1 MTPFHEKFVYLNFET
16 MLHTYV
22 NIHTHYPSEEA
33 ICPSQAGIHPWHA
46 GERSIDIEA
55 MRRADMIGEIGLDYV
70 AQVDRSVQDSVF
82 REQLAIAEELG
93 KPVVLHCVKAFEP
106 MMNILAGYDL
116 HGAVFHGF
124 IGSPEQAAAAVGKG
138 YYLSFGQ
145 RTFRSPRTV
154 RALREAPADRIFC
167 ETDDDQVAIG
177 EIYSRVAGLRQTSV
191 GELALQIIDNY
202 EKLFEKR

>member
-1 MTPFHEKFVYLNFET
+1 MSHA
-16 MLHTYV
+16 YV
-22 NIHTHYPSEEA
+22 NIHTHYPAEDS
-33 ICPSQAGIHPWHA
+33 ICPTQAGIHPWRA
-46 GERSIDIEA
+46 GEQSIDIEA
-55 MRRADMIGEIGLDYV
+55 MKRADMIGEIGLDYV
-70 AQVDRSVQDSVF
+70 AQVDRSVQERVF
-82 REQLAIAEELG
+82 REQLVIAEGLG

-116 HGAVFHGF
+116 HGVVFHGF

-145 RTFRSPRTV
+145 RTFGSPKTM
-154 RALREAPADRIFC
+154 RALCEAPADRIFC

-177 EIYSRVAGLRQTSV
+177 EIYGRVAVLRQTSV
-191 GELALQIIDNY
+191 EELALRIIDNY